1 MMNRIIFGEFFSQ
14 AIRVLPKWYASK
26 LSQLTSVSNAKWL
39 PACAG
44 MTVFLSCTESV
55 YRKFR
60 GQEEDPSLPRIKMK
74 DYCAL
79 ALNRIFSSACSNRL
93 KTRCLPNKVR
103 VISMEGDML
112 VPVTATRNG

>member
-1 MMNRIIFGEFFSQ
+1 M
-14 AIRVLPKWYASK
+14 PASY
-26 LSQLTSVSNAKWL
+26 LNLLQCRMPNGY
-39 PACAG
+39 PPGAG
-44 MTVFLSCTESV
+44 MTVFLSCTENV

-60 GQEEDPSLPRIKMK
+60 GQGKGPYQPRTKMK

-79 ALNRIFSSACSNRL
+79 ALNRIFSRACSKRL
-93 KTRCLPNKVR
+93 KTRCLPNKVN